1 MNALPNMSDA
11 TFKSLMID
19 AANPMWRLIIRNT
32 RDGGPGS
39 LQGREIL
46 TDTKPRMCG
55 HKPYGVPLCT
65 YTRGE

>member
-1 MNALPNMSDA
+1 MNALPDMSDA
-11 TFKSLMID
+11 TFKSLVID

-46 TDTKPRMCG
+46 TDTKPAHVRA
-55 HKPYGVPLCT
+55 
-65 YTRGE
+65 